1 MHFAGVLCSA
11 RHAFVYFPANQ
22 MKSFMP
28 RMPIPD
34 EGRKR
39 LRGGTKAL
47 RKVILDDNVKNRMV
61 ANMAAHSLRCVE
73 VHGKAHALLL

>member
-1 MHFAGVLCSA
+1 
-11 RHAFVYFPANQ
+11 

-34 EGRKR
+34 ESRKC

-47 RKVILDDNVKNRMV
+47 RKVVLNDNVKNRVM

-73 VHGKAHALLL
+73 VHGKAHAFLL